1 MTPDS
6 SVRYRTFLLPAARAC
21 AVILIAAMLG
31 GCAAP
36 LPQSTTVVRPASSVV
51 GAETVAG
58 IGPPPSAYVVGVGDE
73 VEIKFTNHSELN
85 ETAKVRTDGR
95 IALQLI
101 GGIDAAGRTPEQIEA
116 LIAER
121 FTQMSADAIAPAR
134 KQYVIGP
141 DDEIEVR
148 FPYLSSLDQTVRVR
162 PDGKVSLSL
171 IRTVVAQGKT
181 PEQFQDELM
190 DRYRAHV
197 RNPELVVNLRTYSR
211 SRVVSDGRPMLSGL
225 ADLRP
230 TVLVRGV
237 APLQVFVGGEVA
249 RPGAVAYQPP
259 VTLLQAIIQAGGTR
273 PTAEMRSVVVLR
285 KTSGGEALVIRRD
298 LKSDVEGG
306 ITNDI
311 YLAPYDVVVV
321 PKTAIAATAEA
332 IDQYVWQVLPPLRN
346 TYFGFIYQLNT
357 NSTTT
362 VRNQP

>member
-1 MTPDS
+1 MNPAPGA
-6 SVRYRTFLLPAARAC
+6 RYRALRMPAVMAR
-21 AVILIAAMLG
+21 AVILMAAVLG
-31 GCAAP
+31 GCAEP
-36 LPQSTTVVRPASSVV
+36 LPQSTTVVRPVSSVV
-51 GAETVAG
+51 GAETIPGVG
-58 IGPPPSAYVVGVGDE
+58 LPPPAYVVGVGDE
-73 VEIKFTNHSELN
+73 VEVKFTNHSELN

-95 IALQLI
+95 ISLQLI
-101 GGIDAAGRTPEQIEA
+101 GGVDAAGRTPEQLEA
-116 LIAER
+116 RIAER
-121 FTQMSADAIAPAR
+121 FAQMSADAIAPAR
-134 KQYVIGP
+134 KQYLIGP
-141 DDEIEVR
+141 DDEIEIH
-148 FPYLSSLDQTVRVR
+148 FPYLASLSQTVRVR

-181 PEQFQDELM
+181 PEQLQDELV

-197 RNPELVVNLRTYSR
+197 RNPELVVNLRTYSK

-237 APLQVFVGGEVA
+237 APVQVYVGGEVA
-249 RPGAVAYQPP
+249 RPGVVAYQPP
-259 VTLLQAIIQAGGTR
+259 VTLLQAIIQAGGNR
-273 PTAEMRSVVVLR
+273 PTAEMRGVVVLR
-285 KTSGGEALVIRRD
+285 KTASGEALVIRRN
-298 LKSDVEGG
+298 LKTDMDGG